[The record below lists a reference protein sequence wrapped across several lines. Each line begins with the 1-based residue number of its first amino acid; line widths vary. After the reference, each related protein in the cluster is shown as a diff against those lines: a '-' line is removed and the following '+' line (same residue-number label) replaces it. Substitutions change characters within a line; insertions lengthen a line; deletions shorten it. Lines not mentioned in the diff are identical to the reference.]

1 MKKFLVYLCFA
12 FVSLQARAETV
23 DELKSYIKDLE
34 KRIEKIEKQGKQ
46 EKKSNTNS
54 TNLDFGKVSIGGY
67 IKVDLLY
74 DMGVRAGDSVF
85 LPTISTNEEHSKG
98 DKTRIHARESR
109 LNVAYND
116 KSQYGDV
123 KGFIEVDFYGTKGEE
138 NIANGDGLRLRQ
150 AYGEVGNF
158 LFGQTWTNF
167 VDLDSMP
174 DTLDF
179 GYPEGMSATR
189 QAQFRY
195 TIKKNK
201 WQTSFAIE
209 NPESDFIDSNGN
221 SGETTGEKSDPMPDF
236 TFLTKYSFNS
246 GHLALA
252 GVYRQIGADDGFQ
265 SDKVN
270 AYGIA
275 VSGLKNVYNKDN
287 FKFRF
292 SYGDGI
298 GRYIRDAYKYSA
310 SLNQNNYKLD
320 AQTAYGFYVGYQHF
334 WLDNLKSSLIYGL
347 TEIDNNTEVIGTDEN
362 KRLETIHANLIY
374 SLEQNIELGV
384 EYIFGKRELDNGEAG
399 YVRRIQFS
407 TKLKF

>member
-1 MKKFLVYLCFA
+1 MKKFLAYLCFV
-12 FVSLQARAETV
+12 FVSLQARGETV

-34 KRIEKIEKQGKQ
+34 KRIEKIEKE
-46 EKKSNTNS
+46 EKKSNTN
-54 TNLDFGKVSIGGY
+54 TNFDFGKVSIGGY

-74 DMGVRAGDSVF
+74 DMGVHAGDSVF

-98 DKTRIHARESR
+98 EKTRIHARESR
-109 LNVAYND
+109 LNLTYND
-116 KSQYGDV
+116 KSKYGDV
-123 KGFIEVDFYGTKGEE
+123 KAFIEADFYGTKGEE

-150 AYGEVGNF
+150 AYGKVGNF

-167 VDLDSMP
+167 TDVESMP
-174 DTLDF
+174 ETLDF
-179 GYPEGMSATR
+179 GNPAGMSSTR

-195 TIKKNK
+195 TIKRNA
-201 WQTSFAIE
+201 WQTSFAVE
-209 NPESDFIDSNGN
+209 NPESDFIDSNGD
-221 SGETTGEKSDPMPDF
+221 SGETTGEKSDPIPDF
-236 TFLTKYSFNS
+236 TILTKYSFNS

-252 GVYRQIGADDGFQ
+252 GVYRQIGADNGFQ

-270 AYGIA
+270 AYGVA
-275 VSGLKNVYNKDN
+275 LSGTKNIYKKDN

-292 SYGDGI
+292 NYGDGI
-298 GRYIRDAYKYSA
+298 GRYIRDAYKHSA

-320 AQTAYGFYVGYQHF
+320 TQTAYGFYVGYQHF
-334 WLDNLKSSLIYGL
+334 WLDNLRSSLIYGL
-347 TEIDNNTEVIGTDEN
+347 TEMDNNTEVIGTGEN
-362 KRLETIHANLIY
+362 KKLETIHTNLIY
-374 SLEQNIELGV
+374 SLEHNIELGL